1 MWRQIR
7 PKCLIRFEGYTMRQ
21 HGEQIK
27 RKCTSLYENMGMN
40 FTQNGGKFHLK
51 PHKEFKT

>member
-7 PKCLIRFEGYTMRQ
+7 PKCLIRFEGYNAAARR
-21 HGEQIK
+21 QIK
-27 RKCTSLYENMGMN
+27 RKCTSLNENMGMN
-40 FTQNGGKFHLK
+40 FTQNRGKFHLK